1 VIRRGVKVQL
11 LVFLAITVLG
21 VSYVGA
27 RYVGLGSA
35 ITGSGYVVTADF
47 AESGGIF
54 KGAEVTYR
62 GVTVGRVDALRLAAD
77 GVHVDLRL
85 DPGVHVPQDTDAV
98 VANRSA
104 VGEQFVDLQP
114 ATRGAPYLAAGD
126 RIPESRTHTPI
137 HTETLLVNLDRLV
150 NSVDRRDL
158 TTVVDQLDA
167 AFAGTGPDLQHL
179 IDSGDALTKAASA
192 NLPQT
197 IQLIEDGTTVL
208 ATQKAS
214 GDDIRSFSGDLA
226 DLSATLRS
234 SDGDLRKVLDNGVV
248 AAGQLQQLI
257 ATNRPAISALL
268 ANLLVSGQVTV
279 ARLRGLEQL
288 LVTYPDNVA
297 GGFTVVPG
305 DGTSHFGLVLNA
317 SDPPVCTQGYGGTH
331 KRSPEDTGPASTNL
345 DARCTLPRGS
355 AASVRGAQNA
365 PHPSGQAGDV
375 VPGDA
380 DTGTRTNQDKAGGT
394 VSPPYLTGYDT
405 TSGVALGAGG
415 LPLQL
420 RPTGGEQALGKDSWT
435 WLLLGPMAR

>member
-1 VIRRGVKVQL
+1 MIRRGVKVQL
-11 LVFLAITVLG
+11 LVFLVITVLG
-21 VSYVGA
+21 ISYVGA

-85 DPGVHVPQDTDAV
+85 DPHVQVPQDTDAV

-104 VGEQFVDLQP
+104 VGEQYVDLQP

-126 RIPESRTHTPI
+126 RIPESRTRTPM

-158 TTVVDQLDA
+158 TTVIDQLDA
-167 AFAGTGPDLQHL
+167 AFAGTGPDLQRL

-214 GDDIRSFSGDLA
+214 GSDDPQLLRRPGRPVGHPALQRRRPAQGARQRRGRRRAAPAAHRHQPAGDLGPA
-226 DLSATLRS
+226 RQPAGQRAGHGGAAARPRAAAGDLPRQRRRRLHRRPGRRHVALRS
-234 SDGDLRKVLDNGVV
+234 GAQR
-248 AAGQLQQLI
+248 Q
-257 ATNRPAISALL
+257 RPAGLHAGVRRHAPALAHRHRAGVDQPRRPL
-268 ANLLVSGQVTV
+268 HPA
-279 ARLRGLEQL
+279 ARQRRLGARGAERAAP
-288 LVTYPDNVA
+288 VGA
-297 GGFTVVPG
+297 GGRRR
-305 DGTSHFGLVLNA
+305 A
-317 SDPPVCTQGYGGTH
+317 RRCRYG
-331 KRSPEDTGPASTNL
+331 P
-345 DARCTLPRGS
+345 
-355 AASVRGAQNA
+355 
-365 PHPSGQAGDV
+365 GQAG
-375 VPGDA
+375 
-380 DTGTRTNQDKAGGT
+380 QAGRST